1 MWRAD
6 AVFDSKQATGDLA
19 AFTFWNAV
27 AGRAISS
34 AVVVWVLG
42 LLVAAYT
49 ELRGPHHAEGRR
61 QIRFALGVPLAV
73 FIAGI
78 AVSVL
83 LMVVTPLPDDTPN
96 GRCCPSSGSTVL
108 SRTAPNGLRPEDDEI
123 ASAVR
128 NSHPPGSSSR

>member
-1 MWRAD
+1 MVLPRRPRLCGRGHCRLLFGAVWRAE

-19 AFTFWNAV
+19 AFTFWNVV

-42 LLVAAYT
+42 LLVAAYA
-49 ELRGPHHAEGRR
+49 ELRGPHQAEGRR
-61 QIRFALGVPLAV
+61 QARFALGLPLAL

-83 LMVVTPLPDDTPN
+83 LWW
-96 GRCCPSSGSTVL
+96 
-108 SRTAPNGLRPEDDEI
+108 
-123 ASAVR
+123 
-128 NSHPPGSSSR
+128 

>member
-1 MWRAD
+1 MAARGRREADGSRDDGPLRGRSEGGGLKLTSRWFFRAVLGYAVAAIVVFFGAVWRAE

-27 AGRAISS
+27 AGRTILS

-78 AVSVL
+78 AVTVL
-83 LMVVTPLPDDTPN
+83 LWW
-96 GRCCPSSGSTVL
+96 
-108 SRTAPNGLRPEDDEI
+108 
-123 ASAVR
+123 
-128 NSHPPGSSSR
+128 